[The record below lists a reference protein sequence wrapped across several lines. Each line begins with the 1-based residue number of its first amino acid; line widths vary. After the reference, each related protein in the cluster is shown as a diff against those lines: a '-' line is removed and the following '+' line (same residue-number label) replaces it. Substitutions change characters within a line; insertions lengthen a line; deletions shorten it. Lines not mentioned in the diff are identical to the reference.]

1 MPPRAS
7 SAAWPWPCASGCTS
21 SWWRGPALTPILLL
35 DDVFS
40 ELDPA
45 RSRALVAEL
54 PPGQSIL
61 TTAAPLPAGIDV
73 ARIVDIAQVVQGP

>member
-1 MPPRAS
+1 LVRARTTLV
-7 SAAWPWPCASGCTS
+7 PT
-21 SWWRGPALTPILLL
+21 LLL

-54 PPGQSIL
+54 PVGQSIL
-61 TTAAPLPAGIDV
+61 TTATPLPEGIVV
-73 ARIVDIAQVVQGP
+73 ARTLQVEALGVR

>member
-1 MPPRAS
+1 MP
-7 SAAWPWPCASGCTS
+7 T
-21 SWWRGPALTPILLL
+21 LLL

-54 PPGQSIL
+54 PAGQSIL
-61 TTAAPLPAGIDV
+61 TTAAPLPEGIVV
-73 ARIVDIAQVVQGP
+73 ARLLPVQSLGAP

>member
-1 MPPRAS
+1 MP
-7 SAAWPWPCASGCTS
+7 T
-21 SWWRGPALTPILLL
+21 LLL

-54 PPGQSIL
+54 PPGQSLL
-61 TTAAPLPAGIDV
+61 TTATPLPEGIVV
-73 ARIVDIAQVVQGP
+73 ARTLSVESLAR

>member
-1 MPPRAS
+1 LP
-7 SAAWPWPCASGCTS
+7 T
-21 SWWRGPALTPILLL
+21 LLL

-54 PPGQSIL
+54 PVGQSIL

-73 ARIVDIAQVVQGP
+73 AEIVDIAQVVQPR

>member
-1 MPPRAS
+1 VP
-7 SAAWPWPCASGCTS
+7 T
-21 SWWRGPALTPILLL
+21 LLL

-54 PPGQSIL
+54 PDGQSIL
-61 TTAAPLPAGIDV
+61 TTAAPLPQGIDV
-73 ARIVDIAQVVQGP
+73 ARVLSIETLEEG